1 MLTELA
7 TGHWKARVSV
17 RDPSGRR
24 REVARTSPLKLDSRG
39 HLIPDR
45 TGQRALDAVLA
56 AAIAI
61 TADHDGELSAT
72 TTVAQLWARYRDYL
86 ITQGRTQGTIARY
99 DHVAKLFDAVFGGR
113 QLLEVTTAAIE
124 SFLTEVGHARG
135 PSNIRT
141 GRTVLSGM
149 FRYAVRTGPLEVNPV
164 REAQTPKNIEP
175 KGRTGGAANLTI
187 DELRFILSAVRTSQA
202 PCPRTPSKAER
213 ERGTPGTSDPPT
225 VAEYCERTDLADMMA
240 LYAATGLR
248 RSQML
253 GLVWTDIDVTAQT
266 LHPTGKLVRIPGK
279 GLLRIA
285 KTDDPKNHTGTI
297 ALPEFAMEILERRKA
312 ALAAR
317 RLTSPPDP
325 EIEQPDLVFPS
336 TSWTLRDPQN
346 VGHSW
351 QRVREALGLPDT
363 ITPHSFRHAVATILD
378 DAGISA
384 RVTADVLGH
393 ADPTMA
399 QRFYM
404 ARGHPHRAAADVL
417 NRAVTGR
424 SQTAS
429 ASGMLRLGISAT
441 ARRKRRSSACS
452 TGKTRPQL
460 VGNAHRHSSAS
471 PDRDAFEPRPV
482 NRGRQ
487 RAAETRTDLHRL

>member
-1 MLTELA
+1 MLTEL
-7 TGHWKARVSV
+7 TPGHWKARVCV

-24 REVARTSPLKLDSRG
+24 RELTRTSPLKLDSRG
-39 HLIPDR
+39 HPVPDR

-56 AAIAI
+56 AAITI
-61 TADHDGELSAT
+61 TADLGDGELSAT
-72 TTVAQLWARYRDYL
+72 TTVARLWARYREYL
-86 ITQGRTQGTIARY
+86 ITQDRAPSTITRY
-99 DHVAKLFDAVFGGR
+99 DHVAKLFETAFGGR
-113 QLLEVTTAAIE
+113 QLVEVTTSAIE
-124 SFLTEVGHARG
+124 VFLTEVGHTRG
-135 PSNIRT
+135 PSNMRT
-141 GRTVLSGM
+141 GRTVLTGM

-175 KGRTGGAANLTI
+175 KGSTGGAANLTI

-213 ERGTPGTSDPPT
+213 ERGTLVTSDPPT
-225 VAEYCERTDLADMMA
+225 VAGYCERTDLADMMA

-253 GLVWTDIDVTAQT
+253 GLVWTDIDVNAQT
-266 LHPTGKLVRIPGK
+266 LRPTGKLVRIPGK
-279 GLLRIA
+279 GLIRIA

-325 EIEQPDLVFPS
+325 ENEEPDLVFPS

-351 QRVREALGLPDT
+351 QRVREALGLADT

-378 DAGISA
+378 DAGLSA

-393 ADPTMA
+393 ADPAMT

-404 ARGHPHRAAADVL
+404 ARGHPHRAAADIL

-424 SQTAS
+424 SQTTS
-429 ASGMLRLGISAT
+429 ASGTLRLGISAT
-441 ARRKRRSSACS
+441 AMRKRRSFA
-452 TGKTRPQL
+452 P
-460 VGNAHRHSSAS
+460 
-471 PDRDAFEPRPV
+471 
-482 NRGRQ
+482 
-487 RAAETRTDLHRL
+487 

>member
-1 MLTELA
+1 M
-7 TGHWKARVSV
+7 RV

-24 REVARTSPLKLDSRG
+24 REVTRTSPLKLDSRG
-39 HLIPDR
+39 HPVPDR

-56 AAIAI
+56 AAITI
-61 TADHDGELSAT
+61 TADDDGELSAT

-86 ITQGRTQGTIARY
+86 IAQGRTQGTIARY
-99 DHVAKLFDAVFGGR
+99 GHVATLFDAAFGGR
-113 QLLEVTTAAIE
+113 QLLEVTTATIE
-124 SFLTEVGHARG
+124 RFLTEVGHARG
-135 PSNIRT
+135 PSNMRT

-149 FRYAVRTGPLEVNPV
+149 FRYAVRKGPLEVNPV

-213 ERGTPGTSDPPT
+213 ARGTPVTSDPPT
-225 VAEYCERTDLADMMA
+225 VAEYCARTDLADMMA

-253 GLVWTDIDVTAQT
+253 GLVWTDIDIAAQT
-266 LHPTGKLVRIPGK
+266 LRPTGKLVRIPGQ
-279 GLLRIA
+279 GLIRIA
-285 KTDDPKNHTGTI
+285 KTDAPKNHTGTI
-297 ALPEFAMEILERRKA
+297 ALPEFAMEILKRRKA
-312 ALAAR
+312 AFADWR
-317 RLTSPPDP
+317 QTSPLDP
-325 EIEQPDLVFPS
+325 QIEEPDLVFPS
-336 TSWTLRDPQN
+336 TLWTLRDPQN

-393 ADPTMA
+393 TDPAVT

-404 ARGHPHRAAADVL
+404 ARGHPHKAAADVL
-417 NRAVTGR
+417 NRAVTGQ
-424 SQTAS
+424 SQPTS
-429 ASGMLRLGISAT
+429 ATDVARLGISAT
-441 ARRKRRSSACS
+441 ARRKRRSSA
-452 TGKTRPQL
+452 GKSRPQRPPSAL
-460 VGNAHRHSSAS
+460 AHRHT
-471 PDRDAFEPRPV
+471 FEPRQV
-482 NRGRQ
+482 NWGRR
-487 RAAETRTDLHRL
+487 RAVENRPELRILWS